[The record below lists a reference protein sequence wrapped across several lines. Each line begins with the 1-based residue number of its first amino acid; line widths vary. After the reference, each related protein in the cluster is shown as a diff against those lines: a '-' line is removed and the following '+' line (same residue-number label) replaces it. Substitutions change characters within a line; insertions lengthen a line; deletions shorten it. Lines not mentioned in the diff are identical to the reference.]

1 MDFDRPLVFD
11 ACALINLHA
20 SGRMGDVLRSA
31 PQPTLVTE
39 TVRALEL
46 LRTEALDALN
56 PEGDR
61 LGDLLASGLLNV
73 VDFASDDEAGLFLD
87 YAAAI
92 GGDGEAASLAVAAS
106 RGFAVVTDDKKAR
119 RFAGWETPDIPL
131 VFSLEVIEHWSRDRE
146 VAADELRAALESV
159 RVNGRYKPSRSH
171 PLYDWW
177 LRSLDAERAR

>member
-20 SGRMGDVLRSA
+20 SGRLGDVLRSV

-46 LRTEALDALN
+46 LQTEELDALN

-61 LGDLLASGLLNV
+61 LNDLIEGRRLVV
-73 VDFASDDEAGLFLD
+73 VDFDSDDEAGRFLD

-92 GGDGEAASLAVAAS
+92 GDDGEAASLAVAAS

-119 RFAGWETPDIPL
+119 RFAVGETPGVPL
-131 VFSLEVIEHWSRDRE
+131 VFTLEVIEHWSSERE
-146 VAADELRAALESV
+146 VSPAELQAALESL
-159 RVNGRYKPSRSH
+159 REHGNYKPARSH

-177 LRSLDAERAR
+177 QQALALT

>member
-11 ACALINLHA
+11 ACALINIHA
-20 SGRMGDVLRSA
+20 SGRLGDVLRSA
-31 PQPTLVTE
+31 PQATLVTE

-46 LRTEALDALN
+46 LQTEELDALN

-61 LGDLLASGLLNV
+61 LDDLIEGGRLVV
-73 VDFASDDEAGLFLD
+73 VDFDSDDEAGRFLD

-92 GGDGEAASLAVAAS
+92 GDDGEAASLAVAAS

-119 RFAGWETPDIPL
+119 RFAAGETPGVPL
-131 VFSLEVIEHWSRDRE
+131 IFTLEVVEHWSSDQKISP
-146 VAADELRAALESV
+146 AELHAALNSL
-159 RVNGRYKPSRSH
+159 RGNGNYKPSLAH

-177 LRSLDAERAR
+177 CHGLEGN

>member
-20 SGRMGDVLRSA
+20 SGRLGDILRSV
-31 PQPTLVTE
+31 PQATLVTE
-39 TVRALEL
+39 TVRTLEL
-46 LRTEALDALN
+46 LQTEELDALN

-61 LGDLLASGLLNV
+61 LNDQIESGSLVV
-73 VDFASDDEAGLFLD
+73 VDFDSDDEAGRFLD

-92 GGDGEAASLAVAAS
+92 GDDGEAASLAVAAS

-119 RFAGWETPDIPL
+119 RFAGEETPSVPL
-131 VFSLEVIEHWSRDRE
+131 VFTLDVIEHWSSERE
-146 VAADELRAALESV
+146 VSPAELQAALESLQKHG
-159 RVNGRYKPSRSH
+159 NYKPARSH

-177 LRSLDAERAR
+177 RNTLVPG

>member
-20 SGRMGDVLRSA
+20 SGRLGDVLRSV

-46 LRTEALDALN
+46 VQTDALDALN

-61 LGDLLASGLLNV
+61 LDDLIGGGRLTV
-73 VDFASDDEAGLFLD
+73 VDFDSDDEAGRFLD

-92 GGDGEAASLAVAAS
+92 GDDGEAASLAVAAS

-119 RFAGWETPDIPL
+119 RFAGEETPGVPL
-131 VFSLEVIEHWSRDRE
+131 VYTLEVIEHWSNDQT
-146 VAADELRAALESV
+146 VPPAGLQTALETM
-159 RVNGRYKPSRSH
+159 RVNGNYEPARSH
-171 PLYDWW
+171 PLYNWW
-177 LRSLDAERAR
+177 SRSLVSA